1 MERVSNT
8 VLLDAQVFEKISND
22 TNKIVAEQ
30 FQYPVELLEYTLNDE
45 QTFKTLFN
53 IFQNAHKF
61 KIASHSSMD
70 AETYEYEK
78 IPFLE
83 AIEVARDKGLI
94 KLNRITYSRY
104 KTLLDLISY
113 GILKKQIQNK
123 TIQAKVDGITYN
135 IPANKIVELLELDTK
150 TLDDYIN
157 TPNRKGSISK
167 EAFLYIVRRFIIR
180 EELMDNFIFPENI
193 EKRITDIVNYE
204 ILDFESQNTY
214 LSDENSLTSK
224 TNLNPELIEAI
235 TKDIPANYSTLEKAI
250 FIYIKMCKI
259 LSYNDEFFAA
269 KQRGLAAEKH
279 RMIDYIETIS
289 PQFPEVVC
297 YEFNAIYAKMLHS
310 LGINFQRECFSWK
323 NKYGDGHENLS
334 FRVGKYI
341 IEADSS
347 RHILTG
353 DLFNAKV
360 GNSIKGLKCRN
371 QNFDTYMDFDEILR
385 KVYKDIKKEDKSTF
399 SEALKEYE
407 ELTNAKQ
414 AHIPFNT
421 RFDLFLE
428 KIRTSSFK
436 GLNIMS
442 YILRLVNV
450 LFTEEEREHYID
462 FEIIRDNNPKD
473 EDKIVATCGIITM
486 NEKGIL
492 KDEEHNKYYIY
503 INGELKR
510 ILKRTLIR
518 NIITGTLGFIDSE
531 EQYIPGIR

>member
-61 KIASHSSMD
+61 KIASDSSMD
-70 AETYEYEK
+70 DETYEYEK

-113 GILKKQIQNK
+113 GILKKQLQNK

-135 IPANKIVELLELDTK
+135 IPANKIIELLELDTK

-180 EELMDNFIFPENI
+180 EELMDNFIFPKNI

-421 RFDLFLE
+421 RFDIFLE
-428 KIRTSSFK
+428 KIRTSSFN

>member
-61 KIASHSSMD
+61 KIASDSSMD
-70 AETYEYEK
+70 DETYEYEK

-113 GILKKQIQNK
+113 GILKKQLQNK

-347 RHILTG
+347 RQILTG

-428 KIRTSSFK
+428 KIRTSSFN

>member
-61 KIASHSSMD
+61 KIASDSSMD
-70 AETYEYEK
+70 DETYEYEK

-113 GILKKQIQNK
+113 GILKKQLQNK

-135 IPANKIVELLELDTK
+135 IPANKIIEFLELDTK

-235 TKDIPANYSTLEKAI
+235 TKYIPANYSTLEKAI

-347 RHILTG
+347 RQILTG

-428 KIRTSSFK
+428 KIRTSSFN

>member
-61 KIASHSSMD
+61 KIASDSSMD
-70 AETYEYEK
+70 DETYEYEK

-113 GILKKQIQNK
+113 GILKKQLQNK

-135 IPANKIVELLELDTK
+135 IPANKIIEFLELDTK

-250 FIYIKMCKI
+250 YIYIKMCKI

-310 LGINFQRECFSWK
+310 LGINFQRECFNWK

-428 KIRTSSFK
+428 KIRTSSFN

>member
-61 KIASHSSMD
+61 KIASDSSMD

-135 IPANKIVELLELDTK
+135 IPANKIIEFLELDTK

-347 RHILTG
+347 RQILTG

-421 RFDLFLE
+421 RFDIFLE
-428 KIRTSSFK
+428 KIRTSSFN

>member
-61 KIASHSSMD
+61 KIASDSSMD

-113 GILKKQIQNK
+113 GILKKQLQNK

-135 IPANKIVELLELDTK
+135 IPANKIIEFLELDTK

-347 RHILTG
+347 RQILTG

-360 GNSIKGLKCRN
+360 GSSIKGLKCRN

-414 AHIPFNT
+414 ARIPFNT

-428 KIRTSSFK
+428 KIRTSSFN

>member
-61 KIASHSSMD
+61 KIASDSSMD
-70 AETYEYEK
+70 DETYEYEK

-113 GILKKQIQNK
+113 GILKKQLQNK

-135 IPANKIVELLELDTK
+135 IPANKIIELLELDTK

-214 LSDENSLTSK
+214 LSDGNSLTSK
-224 TNLNPELIEAI
+224 TNLNPKLIEAI

-310 LGINFQRECFSWK
+310 LGINFQREWFSWK

-347 RHILTG
+347 RQILTG

-421 RFDLFLE
+421 RFDIFLE
-428 KIRTSSFK
+428 KIRTSSFN

>member
-61 KIASHSSMD
+61 KIASDSSMD

-123 TIQAKVDGITYN
+123 TIQSKVDGITYN

-428 KIRTSSFK
+428 KIRTSSFN

>member
-61 KIASHSSMD
+61 KIASDSSMD

-113 GILKKQIQNK
+113 GILKKQLQNK

-214 LSDENSLTSK
+214 LSDGNSLTSK

>member
-61 KIASHSSMD
+61 KIASDSSMD

-113 GILKKQIQNK
+113 GILKKQLQNK
-123 TIQAKVDGITYN
+123 TIQAKVDSITYN
-135 IPANKIVELLELDTK
+135 IPANKIIEFLELDTK

-214 LSDENSLTSK
+214 LSDGNSLTSK

-414 AHIPFNT
+414 ARIPFNT

-428 KIRTSSFK
+428 KIRTSSFN

>member
-61 KIASHSSMD
+61 KIASDSFMD
-70 AETYEYEK
+70 DETYEYEK

-113 GILKKQIQNK
+113 GILKKQLQNK

-135 IPANKIVELLELDTK
+135 IPANKIIEFLELDTK
-150 TLDDYIN
+150 TLNDYIN

-167 EAFLYIVRRFIIR
+167 EAFLYIVRRLIIR

-347 RHILTG
+347 RHILAG

-428 KIRTSSFK
+428 KIRTSSFN

>member
-61 KIASHSSMD
+61 KIASDSSMD
-70 AETYEYEK
+70 DEIYEYEK

-113 GILKKQIQNK
+113 GILKQQLQNK

-135 IPANKIVELLELDTK
+135 IPANKIIEFLELDTK
-150 TLDDYIN
+150 TLNDYIN

-193 EKRITDIVNYE
+193 EKRITNIVNYE

-347 RHILTG
+347 RKILTG

-428 KIRTSSFK
+428 KIRTSSFN

-503 INGELKR
+503 INSELKR

>member
-61 KIASHSSMD
+61 KIASDSSMD

-113 GILKKQIQNK
+113 GILKKQLQNK

-214 LSDENSLTSK
+214 LSDGNSLTSK

-347 RHILTG
+347 RHILTS

-428 KIRTSSFK
+428 KIRTSSFN

>member
-61 KIASHSSMD
+61 KIASDSSMD
-70 AETYEYEK
+70 DETYEYEK

-113 GILKKQIQNK
+113 GILKKQLQNK

-135 IPANKIVELLELDTK
+135 IPANKIIELLELDTK

-428 KIRTSSFK
+428 KIRTSSFN

-473 EDKIVATCGIITM
+473 EDKIFATCGIITM

>member
-61 KIASHSSMD
+61 KIASDSSMD
-70 AETYEYEK
+70 DETYEYEK

-113 GILKKQIQNK
+113 GILKKQLQNK
-123 TIQAKVDGITYN
+123 TIQTKVDGITYN
-135 IPANKIVELLELDTK
+135 IPANKIIELLELDTK
-150 TLDDYIN
+150 TLNDYIN

-214 LSDENSLTSK
+214 LSDGNSLTSK

-347 RHILTG
+347 RQILTG

-428 KIRTSSFK
+428 KIRTSSFN

>member
-61 KIASHSSMD
+61 KIASDSSMD
-70 AETYEYEK
+70 DETYEYEK

-113 GILKKQIQNK
+113 GILKKQLQNK

-135 IPANKIVELLELDTK
+135 IPANKIIELLELDTK
-150 TLDDYIN
+150 TLDEYIN
-157 TPNRKGSISK
+157 TPNRKGSVSK

-180 EELMDNFIFPENI
+180 EELIDNFIFPENI

-347 RHILTG
+347 RQILTG

-428 KIRTSSFK
+428 KIRTSSFN

>member
-53 IFQNAHKF
+53 LFQNVHKF
-61 KIASHSSMD
+61 KIASNSSAD
-70 AETYEYEK
+70 DETYEYEK

-113 GILKKQIQNK
+113 GILKKQLQNK

-135 IPANKIVELLELDTK
+135 IPANKIIEFLELDTK

-180 EELMDNFIFPENI
+180 EELMDNFIFPKNI

-347 RHILTG
+347 RQILTG

-421 RFDLFLE
+421 RFDIFLE
-428 KIRTSSFK
+428 KIRTSSFN

>member
-22 TNKIVAEQ
+22 TNKIVAER

-61 KIASHSSMD
+61 KIASDSSMD

-113 GILKKQIQNK
+113 GILKKQLQNK

-135 IPANKIVELLELDTK
+135 IPANKIIELLELDTK

-214 LSDENSLTSK
+214 LSDGNSLTSK
-224 TNLNPELIEAI
+224 TNLNPKLIEAI

-347 RHILTG
+347 RKILTG

-421 RFDLFLE
+421 RFDIFLE
-428 KIRTSSFK
+428 KIRTSSFN

>member
-8 VLLDAQVFEKISND
+8 VLLDAQVFKKISND

-61 KIASHSSMD
+61 KIASDSSMD

-83 AIEVARDKGLI
+83 AIKVARDKGLI

-113 GILKKQIQNK
+113 GILKKQLQNK

-135 IPANKIVELLELDTK
+135 IPANKIIEFLELDTK

-360 GNSIKGLKCRN
+360 GSSIKGLKCRN

-414 AHIPFNT
+414 ARIPFNT

-428 KIRTSSFK
+428 KIRTSSFN

>member
-61 KIASHSSMD
+61 KIASDSSMD
-70 AETYEYEK
+70 DETYEYEK

-113 GILKKQIQNK
+113 GILKKQLQNK

-135 IPANKIVELLELDTK
+135 IPANKIIEFLELDTK

-224 TNLNPELIEAI
+224 TNLNPELIEAV

-347 RHILTG
+347 RQILTG

-428 KIRTSSFK
+428 KIRTSSFN

>member
-22 TNKIVAEQ
+22 TNKIVTEQ
-30 FQYPVELLEYTLNDE
+30 FQYSVELLEYTLKDE

-53 IFQNAHKF
+53 IFQNVHKF
-61 KIASHSSMD
+61 KIASDSSMD
-70 AETYEYEK
+70 DETYEYEK

-113 GILKKQIQNK
+113 RILKKQLQNK

-135 IPANKIVELLELDTK
+135 IPANKIIEFLELDTK

-157 TPNRKGSISK
+157 TPNCKESISK

-310 LGINFQRECFSWK
+310 LGINFHRECFSWK
-323 NKYGDGHENLS
+323 NKYGDGHEILS

-347 RHILTG
+347 RQILTG

-371 QNFDTYMDFDEILR
+371 QNFDTYMEFDEILR

-407 ELTNAKQ
+407 ELTNTKQ

-421 RFDLFLE
+421 RFDIFLE
-428 KIRTSSFK
+428 KIRTSSFN

>member
-61 KIASHSSMD
+61 KIASDSSMD

-113 GILKKQIQNK
+113 GILKKQLQNK
-123 TIQAKVDGITYN
+123 TIQTKVDGITYN
-135 IPANKIVELLELDTK
+135 IPANKIIEFLELDTK

-428 KIRTSSFK
+428 KIRTSSFN

>member
-45 QTFKTLFN
+45 QTFKTLFK

-61 KIASHSSMD
+61 KIASDSPMD
-70 AETYEYEK
+70 DETYEYEK

-94 KLNRITYSRY
+94 KLNSITYSRY

-113 GILKKQIQNK
+113 GILKKQLQNK

-135 IPANKIVELLELDTK
+135 IPANKIIEFLELDTK

-214 LSDENSLTSK
+214 LSDGNSLTSK

-347 RHILTG
+347 RKILTG

-428 KIRTSSFK
+428 KIRTSSFN

>member
-61 KIASHSSMD
+61 KIASDSSMD

-113 GILKKQIQNK
+113 GILKKQLQNK

-135 IPANKIVELLELDTK
+135 IPANKIIEFLELDTK

-289 PQFPEVVC
+289 PQFPEVVS

-347 RHILTG
+347 RQILTG

-428 KIRTSSFK
+428 KIRTSSFN

>member
-61 KIASHSSMD
+61 KIASDSSMD

-113 GILKKQIQNK
+113 GILKKQLQNK

-135 IPANKIVELLELDTK
+135 IPANKIIEFLELDTK

-347 RHILTG
+347 RQILTG

-428 KIRTSSFK
+428 KIRTSSFN

>member
-61 KIASHSSMD
+61 KIASDSSMD
-70 AETYEYEK
+70 DETYEYEK

-113 GILKKQIQNK
+113 GILKKQLQNK

-135 IPANKIVELLELDTK
+135 IPANKIIEFLELDTK

-180 EELMDNFIFPENI
+180 EELMDNFIFPKNI

-250 FIYIKMCKI
+250 YIYIKMCKI

-421 RFDLFLE
+421 RFDIFLE
-428 KIRTSSFK
+428 KIRTSSFN

>member
-22 TNKIVAEQ
+22 TNKIVTGQ
-30 FQYPVELLEYTLNDE
+30 FQYSAELLEYTLNDE

-53 IFQNAHKF
+53 LFQNVHKF
-61 KIASHSSMD
+61 KIASDSSMD

-113 GILKKQIQNK
+113 GILKKQLQNK

-135 IPANKIVELLELDTK
+135 IPANKIIELLELDTK

-180 EELMDNFIFPENI
+180 EKLMDNFIFPENI

-421 RFDLFLE
+421 RFDIFLE
-428 KIRTSSFK
+428 KIRTSSFN

-450 LFTEEEREHYID
+450 LFIEEEREHYID

>member
-61 KIASHSSMD
+61 KIASDSSMD
-70 AETYEYEK
+70 DETYEYEK

-113 GILKKQIQNK
+113 GILKKQLQNK
-123 TIQAKVDGITYN
+123 TIQTKVDGITYN
-135 IPANKIVELLELDTK
+135 IPANKIIELLELDTK
-150 TLDDYIN
+150 TLNDYIN

-214 LSDENSLTSK
+214 LSDGNSLTSK

-347 RHILTG
+347 RQILTG

>member
-22 TNKIVAEQ
+22 TNKIVTGQ
-30 FQYPVELLEYTLNDE
+30 FQYSVELLEYTLNDE

-53 IFQNAHKF
+53 LFQNVHKF
-61 KIASHSSMD
+61 KIASDSSMD
-70 AETYEYEK
+70 DETYEYEK

-113 GILKKQIQNK
+113 GILKKQLQNK

-135 IPANKIVELLELDTK
+135 IPANKIIELLELDTK

-347 RHILTG
+347 RQILTG

-421 RFDLFLE
+421 RFDIFLE
-428 KIRTSSFK
+428 KIRTSSFN

>member
-22 TNKIVAEQ
+22 TNKIVTGQ
-30 FQYPVELLEYTLNDE
+30 FQYSVELLEYTLNDE

-53 IFQNAHKF
+53 LFQNVHKF
-61 KIASHSSMD
+61 KIASDSSMD
-70 AETYEYEK
+70 DETYEYEK

-113 GILKKQIQNK
+113 GILKKQLQNK

-135 IPANKIVELLELDTK
+135 IPANKIIEFLELDTK

-180 EELMDNFIFPENI
+180 EELMDNFIFPKNI

-347 RHILTG
+347 RQILTG

-371 QNFDTYMDFDEILR
+371 QNFDTYMEFDEILR

-421 RFDLFLE
+421 RFDIFLE
-428 KIRTSSFK
+428 KIRTSSFN

>member
-61 KIASHSSMD
+61 KIASDSSMD

-113 GILKKQIQNK
+113 GILKKQLQNK

-214 LSDENSLTSK
+214 LSDGNSLTSK

-360 GNSIKGLKCRN
+360 GSSIKGLKCRN

-414 AHIPFNT
+414 ARIPFNT

-428 KIRTSSFK
+428 KIRTSSFN

>member
-61 KIASHSSMD
+61 KIASDSSMD

-113 GILKKQIQNK
+113 GILKKQLQNK

-214 LSDENSLTSK
+214 LSDGNSLTSK

-428 KIRTSSFK
+428 KIRTSSFNV
-436 GLNIMS
+436 LNIMS

>member
-22 TNKIVAEQ
+22 TNKIVTEQ
-30 FQYPVELLEYTLNDE
+30 FQYSVELLEYTLNDE

-61 KIASHSSMD
+61 KIASDSSMD
-70 AETYEYEK
+70 DETYEYEK

-104 KTLLDLISY
+104 KTLLDLIGY
-113 GILKKQIQNK
+113 GILKKQLQNK

-135 IPANKIVELLELDTK
+135 IPANKIIEFLELDTK
-150 TLDDYIN
+150 NLDDYIN

-180 EELMDNFIFPENI
+180 EKLMDNFIFPENI

-310 LGINFQRECFSWK
+310 LGINFHRECFSWK
-323 NKYGDGHENLS
+323 NKYGDGHEILS

-347 RHILTG
+347 RQILTG

-421 RFDLFLE
+421 RFEIFLE
-428 KIRTSSFK
+428 KIRTSSFN

-450 LFTEEEREHYID
+450 LFTEEEREYYID

-473 EDKIVATCGIITM
+473 EDKIVATCGIITV

>member
-22 TNKIVAEQ
+22 TNKIVTGQ
-30 FQYPVELLEYTLNDE
+30 FQYSVELLEYTLNDE

-53 IFQNAHKF
+53 LFQNVHKF
-61 KIASHSSMD
+61 KIASDSSTD
-70 AETYEYEK
+70 DETYEYEK

-113 GILKKQIQNK
+113 GILKKQLQNK

-135 IPANKIVELLELDTK
+135 IPANKIIEFLELDTK

-347 RHILTG
+347 RQILTG

-421 RFDLFLE
+421 RFDIFLE
-428 KIRTSSFK
+428 KIRTSSFN

>member
-61 KIASHSSMD
+61 KIASDSSMD

-113 GILKKQIQNK
+113 GILKKQLQNK

-135 IPANKIVELLELDTK
+135 IPANKIIELLELDTK

-214 LSDENSLTSK
+214 LSDGNSLTSK

-269 KQRGLAAEKH
+269 KQRGLAAKKH

-347 RHILTG
+347 RKILTG

-428 KIRTSSFK
+428 KIRTSSFN

>member
-61 KIASHSSMD
+61 KIASDSSMD

-135 IPANKIVELLELDTK
+135 IPANKIIEFLELDTK

-347 RHILTG
+347 RQILTG

-428 KIRTSSFK
+428 KIRTSSFN